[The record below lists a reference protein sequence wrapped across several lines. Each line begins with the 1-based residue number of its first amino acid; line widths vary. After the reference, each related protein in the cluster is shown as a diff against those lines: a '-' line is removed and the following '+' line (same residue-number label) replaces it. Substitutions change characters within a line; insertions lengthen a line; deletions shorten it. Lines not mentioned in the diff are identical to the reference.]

1 MNDGLVLRVTYALSR
16 VVFFILF
23 SLLGVRRA
31 VIRDNLARSFPELDP
46 AAQRKLRREFLRRQS
61 ELAAEVL
68 LAPRIDPG
76 ELRERVTLV
85 NPEVLAS
92 ATAPRPVILAGS
104 HMGNFEWAQLRV
116 SLELGDR
123 LLALYKPMHNARA
136 ERWFHRTRS
145 RFGARLVPAKSV
157 LAQLAQFRSASA
169 IGIIADQVPR
179 SSPDRHWTAFSA
191 SRPRST
197 WAPRFSGAR
206 SRSQV
211 LFADAPRGAG
221 PLRARLHPLN
231 QPEEREPVGVVT
243 ERYARA
249 LERAINA
256 DPAGWWWSHR
266 RWKLHAAGKVRTRR
280 RGACHSQQ
288 PRASIS
294 MCFAS
299 CEIVGKSN
307 SSVRSTRPG

>member
-23 SLLGVRRA
+23 SLLGLRRT
-31 VIRDNLARSFPELDP
+31 VIRDNLARSFPGLDP
-46 AAQRKLRREFLRRQS
+46 AGQRNLRREFLRRQS

-68 LAPRIDPG
+68 VAPRIDPG
-76 ELRERVTLV
+76 ELRERVTLAS
-85 NPEVLAS
+85 PEVLAS

-123 LLALYKPMHNARA
+123 LLALYKPMHSARA

-157 LAQLAQFRSASA
+157 LAQLVQFRAAAA
-169 IGIIADQVPR
+169 IGIIAEILGR
-179 SSPDRHWTAFSA
+179 AL
-191 SRPRST
+191 
-197 WAPRFSGAR
+197 
-206 SRSQV
+206 RSQV
-211 LFADAPRGAG
+211 LFADLRRVARGRYE
-221 PLRARLHPLN
+221 LRFVPLN
-231 QPEEREPVGVVT
+231 QPEERQPVGVVT
-243 ERYARA
+243 ERYARE

-266 RWKLHAAGKVRTRR
+266 RWKLPPPEAA
-280 RGACHSQQ
+280 A
-288 PRASIS
+288 RAE
-294 MCFAS
+294 AS
-299 CEIVGKSN
+299 
-307 SSVRSTRPG
+307 